1 MPKERKNLQVSL
13 EAFKRLKKLNQNTGM
28 SFIDLIDSLT
38 GVDNDLETKQKEQSD
53 IAAMKAAERRHLKSG
68 LPIKEWVQQE
78 LSGTRKYAPVDKPDS
93 VIIDCAILSCWDAEY
108 IAMIERQLTEVYTED
123 LMHRYRLDIK
133 NQVTY
138 KMKNGWSELY
148 PKWFEDYDKHL
159 SQFEITLNGRL
170 KALVKANLL
179 ISDSTGIYKL
189 ADILAGYG
197 IDVIHRKQRFMDDY
211 EGTTDASPI
220 ETKDDWDAY
229 RDKEAK
235 KHWEIIN
242 GINRIKPN
250 PTMKLFKTRSGIKNL
265 LDVG

>member
-38 GVDNDLETKQKEQSD
+38 GTNNVLETKQKEQSD
-53 IAAMKAAERRHLKSG
+53 IASMKDAERRHKESG
-68 LPIKEWVQQE
+68 LPLKEWAQQEIAGFPMKEWVE
-78 LSGTRKYAPVDKPDS
+78 KEIAGARKYAPVDKPDS

-108 IAMIERQLTEVYTED
+108 IAMIERKLTEVYTED

-235 KHWEIIN
+235 KLIGLQIIN
-242 GINRIKPN
+242 NFITYPVILR
-250 PTMKLFKTRSGIKNL
+250 
-265 LDVG
+265 